1 MHESQYLR
9 HLVQCAG
16 WQASVLMFQAE
27 FPLVL
32 EAPSLKNQ
40 HHDWQSTQE
49 ISQIKRG
56 RNAKKEFNQHPGINH
71 VQLVV
76 NNY

>member
-16 WQASVLMFQAE
+16 WQASALMFQAGLS
-27 FPLVL
+27 PVL
-32 EAPSLKNQ
+32 EPPSFKNQ

-56 RNAKKEFNQHPGINH
+56 RNPKKEFNQHPGINH
-71 VQLVV
+71 VQFGC
-76 NNY
+76 